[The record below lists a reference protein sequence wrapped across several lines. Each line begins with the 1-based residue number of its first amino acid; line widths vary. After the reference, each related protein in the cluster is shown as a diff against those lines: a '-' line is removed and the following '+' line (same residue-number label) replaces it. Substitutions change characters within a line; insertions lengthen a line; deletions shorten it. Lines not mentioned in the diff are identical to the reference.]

1 MCMEVVSTIFVHV
14 LLQEEVRTYAGQKR
28 SIARPAVLYVLYMD
42 GDFRIIDDYK
52 CIQGCWF
59 HVHDEKSYP
68 SFSIRNPGS
77 SLAVVLLP

>member
-1 MCMEVVSTIFVHV
+1 MEVVSTIFVHV

-52 CIQGCWF
+52 CIQ
-59 HVHDEKSYP
+59 
-68 SFSIRNPGS
+68 
-77 SLAVVLLP
+77 VLLGLDWVKSNVQLDLSTSLSWIWT